1 MNVDF
6 EFGEKK
12 HIKLRICSF
21 KGTDFL
27 IERASYELLYK
38 GTQEV
43 EDSGIAVIQGHILD
57 VVIQPQKKG
66 RYKLRVMYEI
76 LDEKLIA
83 EVEVAVK

>member
-1 MNVDF
+1 M
-6 EFGEKK
+6 
-12 HIKLRICSF
+12 
-21 KGTDFL
+21 
-27 IERASYELLYK
+27 LYK

-83 EVEVAVK
+83 EVGVMVK